1 VALINPIPRERA
13 PTQTAPRPPS
23 IIQDGAL
30 TARGGDP
37 PVVVSRQRQKI
48 DLMASLLLPCRSASP
63 PSDNRGVQIPPR
75 THYLHRDGPSLA
87 YQVFGD
93 GPPLVVA
100 PSVPS
105 HLDLMWVDPS
115 YSQVLRRLGSFAR
128 VLLFDPRG
136 AGLSDP
142 VDHVPT
148 LEEAA
153 DDIEAVMDAAG
164 LGRAVIW
171 ATVSTCPSA
180 ALFAARAPDRV
191 QGLVLLMPYA
201 QGSRA
206 GGGPDSIVG
215 WDERMAKSM
224 AAWDEAIEHHWGEGR
239 TLAIAAPGLGG
250 ERLRRSWG
258 MLERASASPA
268 MIRAITQAA
277 EEADTREVLRAIQ
290 APTIVLAPRD
300 GYQPEAIPRHVAEL
314 VPNSE
319 FHLLPA
325 PSEAD
330 GLESFFS
337 PVVDHIERVVTGGHT
352 ARPADRILATMMFT
366 DIVGSTVRASEL
378 GDSRWRVLLDHHD
391 ELVRDHVEAAGG
403 RVVKTTGDG
412 SLCIFDGPARAI
424 RCGQAIAGAVR
435 DLGVEVRVGLHT
447 AECEVVDNDLAGV
460 AVHIAARVCAA
471 AAAGEVMVSRTVRD
485 LVAGSGLELQGRGEH
500 ELKGVSGKWELFAL
514 AGGESDAIQVEPE
527 APPTQPADRIVLATA
542 RRTPGLLRLVGR
554 IYSRG

>member
-1 VALINPIPRERA
+1 
-13 PTQTAPRPPS
+13 
-23 IIQDGAL
+23 
-30 TARGGDP
+30 
-37 PVVVSRQRQKI
+37 
-48 DLMASLLLPCRSASP
+48 
-63 PSDNRGVQIPPR
+63 VQIPPR
-75 THYLHRDGPSLA
+75 THYLRRDGLSLA

-105 HLDLMWVDPS
+105 HLDLMWVDPG

-128 VLLFDPRG
+128 VLFFDPRG
-136 AGLSDP
+136 TGLSDP

-153 DDIEAVMDAAG
+153 DDIEAVMDAAE
-164 LGRAVIW
+164 LQRAVIW
-171 ATVSTCPSA
+171 ATGSTCPSA
-180 ALFAARAPDRV
+180 ALFAARAPDRI

-206 GGGPDSIVG
+206 EGAPDTIVG

-224 AAWDEAIEHHWGEGR
+224 GAWDDAIEHHWGEGR
-239 TLAIAAPGLGG
+239 TLAVAAPGLGG
-250 ERLRRSWG
+250 ERLLRSWG

-277 EEADTREVLRAIQ
+277 EEADTRDVLRAIQ
-290 APTIVLAPRD
+290 ARTIVLAPSD
-300 GYQPEAIPRHVAEL
+300 GFQPEAIPRHVADL

-325 PSEAD
+325 ASEAD

-337 PVVDHIERVVTGGHT
+337 PVVDHIECVVTGGHT
-352 ARPADRILATMMFT
+352 VRRTDRILATMMFT

-378 GDSRWRVLLDHHD
+378 GDARWRALLDRHD
-391 ELVRDHVEAAGG
+391 ELVQEHVEAAGG

-412 SLCIFDGPARAI
+412 SLCILDGPARAI
-424 RCGQAIAGAVR
+424 RCGQAITGAVR

-447 AECEVVDNDLAGV
+447 GECEVVENDVAGV

-485 LVAGSGLELQGRGEH
+485 LVAGSGLELRGRGVH
-500 ELKGVSGKWELFAL
+500 ELKGVPGDWELFAA
-514 AGGESDAIQVEPE
+514 AGGDSDAIQVQPE
-527 APPTQPADRIVLATA
+527 SARTQPADRIVLATA
-542 RRTPGLLRLVGR
+542 RRAPGLLRLVGR
-554 IYSRG
+554 ISARR